1 MEIPFIKLY
10 VWFAENNN
18 AALLCQQ
25 LRGGQLFRAMQE
37 NPGLL
42 PLKGE
47 VIIPEDGRA
56 LAPAKHSE
64 GQVVFADLAV
74 LVENPRMYDR
84 AIDTG
89 VTFIVD
95 LHFPLPVPEKMAALQ
110 PGRTDEDRDVLLD
123 QEARE
128 YWSKPERVSLAWEI
142 LRNADL
148 VTVPHRDWLQ
158 MLVGTGVNG
167 VLLPDVEDGN
177 LDSAVG
183 FHKRFWTAAY
193 SAMPRFKGIRGW
205 FGQAALQTTLWLK
218 TADLKRQLMSDI
230 EWDANSRYW
239 GDS

>member
-10 VWFAENNN
+10 VWFAENND

-25 LRGGQLFRAMQE
+25 LRGGQLFRAMKD
-37 NPGLL
+37 NPELL

-142 LRNADL
+142 LRSADL

-183 FHKRFWTAAY
+183 LSQAVLDSGLLSHAEVERHTRLVRTSSSADDAVAKDRRPEAA
-193 SAMPRFKGIRGW
+193 
-205 FGQAALQTTLWLK
+205 
-218 TADLKRQLMSDI
+218 ADVGYRVGCQ
-230 EWDANSRYW
+230 
-239 GDS
+239 